1 VRLLTRKILPI
12 NKDSQDCDWGRRYKK
27 LTSSADQQ
35 EPPPPPRTPS
45 SILDLDRIIG
55 KNVRTVDYQ
64 NVGKVID
71 VVENEDA
78 IIISSEGAHSTYNY
92 GIPKNLIQGFD
103 GPDLML
109 SIART
114 KLADYEVNDIKDYA
128 AQLKSIKTE
137 QKEGRE
143 EQEIIV
149 PVVEEKL
156 RISKKVI
163 TDEVTIIKEPVI
175 ETKIIE
181 FPLMHEE
188 IVIEKRPATPTPASA
203 AEEGDTAVL
212 DKPSSKNTRTQI
224 RIPLIHEVVKIKK
237 EPYVKEEIVI
247 SKKPRTETKT
257 VTDFVISEKVDTS
270 NNTVTQSF

>member
-1 VRLLTRKILPI
+1 
-12 NKDSQDCDWGRRYKK
+12 

-35 EPPPPPRTPS
+35 EPPPPPTPS

-137 QKEGRE
+137 QKEE

-163 TDEVTIIKEPVI
+163 IDEVTIIKEPVI

-203 AEEGDTAVL
+203 AEGDTAVL

-224 RIPLIHEVVKIKK
+224 RVPLIHEVVKIKK

-270 NNTVTQSF
+270 NNTVT